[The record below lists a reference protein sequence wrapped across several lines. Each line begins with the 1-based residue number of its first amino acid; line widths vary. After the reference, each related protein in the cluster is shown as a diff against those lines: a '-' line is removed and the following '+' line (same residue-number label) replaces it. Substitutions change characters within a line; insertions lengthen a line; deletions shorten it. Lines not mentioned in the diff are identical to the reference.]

1 MSGTSKL
8 PYATKVVDWVK
19 HDDGY
24 SFNLNTE
31 DLHLPVIVK
40 AVPIPELQI
49 HGIGVFFHFP
59 DDGLQQIGWIPNKN
73 KEEVEQVLDIKEF
86 NCFISSVKVKELSSN
101 FSKVS
106 IVLQMYVD

>member
-1 MSGTSKL
+1 M
-8 PYATKVVDWVK
+8 K

-24 SFNLNTE
+24 SFNFNTE
-31 DLHLPVIVK
+31 DLNLPVIVK
-40 AVPIPELQI
+40 AVPIPELKI
-49 HGIGVFFHFP
+49 YGIGVFFHFP

-73 KEEVEQVLDIKEF
+73 KDEVEQVLDIKEF

-106 IVLQMYVD
+106 IVIQMYVD